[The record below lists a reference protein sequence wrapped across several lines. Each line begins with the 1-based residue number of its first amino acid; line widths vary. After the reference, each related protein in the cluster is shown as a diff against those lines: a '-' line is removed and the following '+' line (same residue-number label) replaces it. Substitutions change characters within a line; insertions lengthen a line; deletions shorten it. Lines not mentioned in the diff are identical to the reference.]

1 MRKKGYD
8 AKKLACLQVQ
18 KSENMMYMRDEMKFS
33 LVVLEM
39 EVRPEK
45 PEGTGRKNGRL
56 NQAIKFETGPK
67 SNGTHGRGLTG
78 TRTNS
83 SDLQKGQPG

>member
-1 MRKKGYD
+1 
-8 AKKLACLQVQ
+8 
-18 KSENMMYMRDEMKFS
+18 MMYMRDEMKFS

-45 PEGTGRKNGRL
+45 LEGTGRKNGRL
-56 NQAIKFETGPK
+56 NQAIKFETGPD

-83 SDLQKGQPG
+83 SDLQKGQAG